1 MVATELLLLSSL
13 FRCSHHEILSCRHHC
28 LRLCCRCHRSL
39 VFVVCFV
46 ILVVMVGRNQDDD
59 SETMMAMETET
70 DDNSDGYGDDGKM
83 ETNNFQMNRCP
94 IDRFRSRNVRKKLL
108 YYNQRKPTQITLSM
122 NRGIERRHYDE
133 RRRRRK
139 VRRCKGHDYG
149 PQIVLSDTKS
159 LQYDEEEQEN
169 SENSKTEAPTHR
181 G

>member
-1 MVATELLLLSSL
+1 VVATELLLLSSL

-70 DDNSDGYGDDGKM
+70 DDNSDRYGDDGKM

-122 NRGIERRHYDE
+122 NSMERRHYDE